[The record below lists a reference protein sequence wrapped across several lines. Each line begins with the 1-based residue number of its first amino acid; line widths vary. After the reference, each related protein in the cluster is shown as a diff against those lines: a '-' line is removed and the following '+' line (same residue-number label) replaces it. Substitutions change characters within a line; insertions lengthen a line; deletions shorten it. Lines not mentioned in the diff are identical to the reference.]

1 MLLWRFFHYAS
12 WNTVLCLVSN
22 QRKKTCKDILFR
34 YFLMF
39 LVWAATHT
47 HLLWKEMSSYL
58 CMPLGK
64 QLFRM
69 WKTHCSS
76 NTPSSLCLG
85 DTCSKQCDKTHQCLN
100 KVPLWRWTKQHVSFR
115 PCSNH
120 QGGTQQP
127 HSYTHHLSQSS
138 NTNCTIESSS
148 VGRCG
153 LLSSVLFWQSVWK
166 KAFQRPGGESNF
178 PVNRA
183 EEKQR
188 NGALSEAATAWRDTE
203 RESEEKPSLTC
214 LEN

>member
-1 MLLWRFFHYAS
+1 MPAEIQFYTSSIIKEKRH
-12 WNTVLCLVSN
+12 NN
-22 QRKKTCKDILFR
+22 ILFR

-100 KVPLWRWTKQHVSFR
+100 KVPLWWWTKQHVSFR

-127 HSYTHHLSQSS
+127 HSYTHTTSLNPAIQLVPLNPVQSDAVACS
-138 NTNCTIESSS
+138 AASFS
-148 VGRCG
+148 GRVFGKRPFSGQEMRATFQLTELKRSRRTG
-153 LLSSVLFWQSVWK
+153 LYL
-166 KAFQRPGGESNF
+166 
-178 PVNRA
+178 
-183 EEKQR
+183 KQR
-188 NGALSEAATAWRDTE
+188 Q
-203 RESEEKPSLTC
+203 REETQKEKVKRSQVW
-214 LEN
+214 NV